1 MRWEPSVSTEPRPS
15 RPSRPPR
22 SLLLVVLL
30 LAAVLPSACS
40 HPGKGLETGS
50 FERGLAEFEGERWF
64 DAVESLKLFVRR
76 NPTDPRVDE
85 AQYLIGLARFED
97 EDYPVAA
104 VEFEIL
110 RKDYPSSP
118 RVEDAWYMEGRCYV
132 KQVPPIHLEQAVT
145 RKALDHFRAYF
156 AEFPSG
162 ERRAEMER
170 EARALQRHLDEKDL
184 ATVRLYRKLGK
195 PEAALI
201 SLDVALEERPTS
213 ELRPQMLF
221 LAGELHREL
230 EQEAEAR
237 ASWDRLVNEFPEHEL
252 AQRAQR
258 ALRGLATTPVDPDT
272 VEGDGR

>member
-1 MRWEPSVSTEPRPS
+1 MRWEPSVSTES
-15 RPSRPPR
+15 RESR
-22 SLLLVVLL
+22 SLFLVVLL
-30 LAAVLPSACS
+30 LVALLPSACS

-50 FERGLAEFEGERWF
+50 IERGLAEFEGERWF
-64 DAVESLKLFVRR
+64 DAVETLKLFVRR

-85 AQYLIGLARFED
+85 AQYHIGLARFED

-118 RVEDAWYMEGRCYV
+118 RVEDAWYMEGLCYV

-145 RKALDHFRAYF
+145 RKALDHFRSYF
-156 AEFPSG
+156 AAFPNG
-162 ERRAEMER
+162 ERRSEMER
-170 EARALQRHLDEKDL
+170 EALALQRHLDEKDL

-195 PEAALI
+195 PAAALI
-201 SLDVALEERPTS
+201 TLDVVLEERRAS

-221 LAGELHREL
+221 LAGELHRDL
-230 EQEAEAR
+230 EQQAEAR
-237 ASWDRLVNEFPEHEL
+237 AAWDQLVNEFPEHEL
-252 AQRAQR
+252 SRRAQR
-258 ALRGLATTPVDPDT
+258 ALRGLATNPDVPST

>member
-1 MRWEPSVSTEPRPS
+1 MRWEFSVSTES
-15 RPSRPPR
+15 RPLR
-22 SLLLVVLL
+22 STFLVVLL
-30 LAAVLPSACS
+30 LVALLPSACS
-40 HPGKGLETGS
+40 HPGKGLESGS
-50 FERGLAEFEGERWF
+50 LERGLAEFEGERWF
-64 DAVESLKLFVRR
+64 DAVETLKLFVRR

-85 AQYLIGLARFED
+85 AQYHIGLARFED

-118 RVEDAWYMEGRCYV
+118 RVEDAWYMEGLCYV
-132 KQVPPIHLEQAVT
+132 KQVPPVHLEQAVT
-145 RKALDHFRAYF
+145 RKALDHFRSYL

-184 ATVRLYRKLGK
+184 ANVRLYRKLGK
-195 PEAALI
+195 PEAAVI
-201 SLDVALEERPTS
+201 TLDVLLEERRAS
-213 ELRPQMLF
+213 ELRPEMLF

-230 EQEAEAR
+230 EQDALAR
-237 ASWDRLVNEFPEHEL
+237 ESWDRLVSEFPEHEL
-252 AQRAQR
+252 SGRAQR
-258 ALRGLATTPVDPDT
+258 ALRGLAAGTIDPNA